1 MRLKELT
8 TTVLAVALALASAST
23 LSAQTRRESRPS
35 HSTSGTSRS
44 TSGTTR
50 SSSSTRPQTDRTKQQ
65 SAAKSS
71 SDKKQP
77 ASARPQSSASRL
89 PSPSQQGP
97 RPQGNVSSGNA
108 STSTASRRPSPAQEP
123 RRPDNVNQQAPNQG
137 GQAPG
142 KPSGNKPGPA
152 PGGYKPGSA
161 PDGHKPG
168 SAPGGHKPGHIGQG
182 GHGGPHV
189 PPRDRRPI
197 SHKNPSRF
205 FDHGRHY
212 YGYRVNKLPASYHI
226 DIFWGQKYYI
236 CDGVYYR
243 LYDGTYYV
251 CRPPYGYTFAYD
263 AYAYS
268 PVVCSFAYYSLYDR
282 QFNIINQ
289 NYAIIAQQNSEI
301 ARNNATIAAQNDQI
315 QQNAAQNAQR
325 SSESYILA
333 TRLGLVQSYAAVGTE
348 YYYDD
353 GVFFVKGSSGGYETI
368 LPPAGALI
376 EALPDDYSEVTLSDG
391 NEYYLVD
398 DTVYRLILDSG
409 KPYFE
414 VLGQIQN

>member
-1 MRLKELT
+1 MRLIKLT
-8 TTVLAVALALASAST
+8 TAVFAAALALAPAST
-23 LSAQTRRESRPS
+23 LSAQSRRESRPS
-35 HSTSGTSRS
+35 RS
-44 TSGTTR
+44 TSSTTR
-50 SSSSTRPQTDRTKQQ
+50 SSSGTSRPSSGTSRPSSGTTRPSSATKVQ
-65 SAAKSS
+65 SDA
-71 SDKKQP
+71 KKQP
-77 ASARPQSSASRL
+77 ASVRPQSSASRL
-89 PSPSQQGP
+89 PAPAQQSQRPSSNSQV
-97 RPQGNVSSGNA
+97 NS
-108 STSTASRRPSPAQEP
+108 ASRRPSPAQEP
-123 RRPDNVNQQAPNQG
+123 KKPNNVTPQAPN
-137 GQAPG
+137 
-142 KPSGNKPGPA
+142 
-152 PGGYKPGSA
+152 
-161 PDGHKPG
+161 
-168 SAPGGHKPGHIGQG
+168 PGGHKPGPAPDNHKPGHVGHIGHG
-182 GHGGPHV
+182 GPGGPHV
-189 PPRDRRPI
+189 PPCERRPI

-212 YGYRVNKLPASYHI
+212 YGYRVNRLPGSFHI

-282 QFNIINQ
+282 QYNIINQ
-289 NYAIIAQQNSEI
+289 NYALISEQNRTIAQ
-301 ARNNATIAAQNDQI
+301 NNAVL
-315 QQNAAQNAQR
+315 AAQNAQIQQNTEQNTRR
-325 SSESYILA
+325 STESYALA
-333 TRLGLVQSYAAVGTE
+333 VRLGLVQSYAAYGTE

-353 GVFFVKGSSGGYETI
+353 GVFFVKGSNGEYETI

-391 NEYYLVD
+391 NGYYLVD

-414 VLGQIQN
+414 VLGQIQK